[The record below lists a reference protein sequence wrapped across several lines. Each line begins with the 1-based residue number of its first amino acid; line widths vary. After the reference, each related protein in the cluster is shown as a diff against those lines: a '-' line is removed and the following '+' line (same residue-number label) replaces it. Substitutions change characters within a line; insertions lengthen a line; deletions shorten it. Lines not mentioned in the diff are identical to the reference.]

1 MDDGQT
7 YDYRQKRQLIY
18 RRFTFKNNE
27 LHSKYDPFLSHQYI
41 PLIWVL
47 DHLIL
52 RLNLRQM
59 LGSNVL

>member
-27 LHSKYDPFLSHQYI
+27 LHSKYECLFLFLSYSI
-41 PLIWVL
+41 DELI
-47 DHLIL
+47 
-52 RLNLRQM
+52 
-59 LGSNVL
+59 